1 MCKGKSE
8 MNGLVN
14 MVLLAT
20 ITSLTL
26 CGQTTATIEGRVSNS
41 ITGEAVGGV
50 RVRFLDRH
58 SYVYSTVTDSTGSYR
73 LTGLNDGDYQGEFR
87 KDGFSDNSGNPFSH
101 VSGFVPVRVDAQLK
115 PWAVLR
121 GRVVD
126 EDLKPVAGVRVE
138 KDPTPPGILDGVEFT
153 DENGEFVFQDL
164 PPGSYTVVAKPEA
177 KIRIQDGVRLGT
189 VAIYYPSGTEPS
201 QAQRI
206 PVRTGQNVAGI
217 ELRLKSVPVH
227 RVAGVVLNEA
237 GKPAAHATV
246 KLMGQAGTARQGIGA
261 GLIMTGATVGANGF
275 VRATS
280 GPEIFTI
287 IGPGPEPEVAR
298 VESHADGTFEF
309 AAVEPGDWRLSAEAG
324 VDHDMPLGGVA
335 SAPVSENDVEDIR
348 IRLTPSF
355 PVEVTWGSAQDTVSA
370 GRASMP
376 LGLTP
381 VEGQPRPIV
390 GDPAKNVGRMNNVFP
405 GRYRVMPGVI
415 QAGSHVTAVMWG
427 GRDVNGQVVELAPGA
442 APFQVIASS
451 EFGKI
456 RGTVEKADGATVFLI
471 SRESG
476 EILSYRQVPCRAG
489 GAYEIGDVAPGD
501 YYLVAFDR
509 TEIGILP
516 AADLPAAIMP
526 IASIV
531 RVEAGS
537 TESVDLRVNQWPW

>member
-1 MCKGKSE
+1 MS
-8 MNGLVN
+8 GLVN
-14 MVLLAT
+14 MVVLAT

-26 CGQTTATIEGRVSNS
+26 CAQTGATIEGRVTNS
-41 ITGEAVGGV
+41 VTGEAVGGV

-58 SYVYSTVTDSTGSYR
+58 SYVYSTVTDSTGSFR
-73 LTGLNDGDYQGEFR
+73 LTGLSDGDYQGEFR
-87 KDGFSDNSGNPFSH
+87 KDGFSDSSGNPFSH
-101 VSGFVPVRVDAQLK
+101 ISGFVPVRVDAQLK

-138 KDPTPPGILDGVEFT
+138 KDPTPPGVLDGVEFT
-153 DENGEFVFQDL
+153 DANGEFVFQDL

-177 KIRIQDGVRLGT
+177 KIRMQDGVRLGT
-189 VAIYYPSGTEPS
+189 VAIYYPSATEAA
-201 QAQRI
+201 QAVRI
-206 PVRTGQNVAGI
+206 PVRTGQNASGI
-217 ELRLKSVPVH
+217 EIRLKSVPVH

-246 KLMGQAGTARQGIGA
+246 KLMGRAGTTRQGISTGM
-261 GLIMTGATVGANGF
+261 IMTGATVEANGF
-275 VRATS
+275 IRATS
-280 GPEIFTI
+280 RPEIFTI

-298 VESHADGTFEF
+298 VESHDDGAFEF
-309 AAVEPGDWRLSAEAG
+309 AAVEPGDWRLSAEGG
-324 VDHDMPLGGVA
+324 VADDLPLGGVA

-370 GRASMP
+370 GRATMP

-390 GDPAKNVGRMNNVFP
+390 GDPAKYVGKMNNVFP

-415 QAGSHVTAVMWG
+415 QAGSHVTSVMWG

-442 APFQVIASS
+442 APFQVILSS
-451 EFGKI
+451 EFGKV
-456 RGTVEKADGATVFLI
+456 RGTVEKGDGATVFLI
-471 SRESG
+471 SRDPG

-489 GAYEIGDVAPGD
+489 GAFEFGDVAPGD

-516 AADLPAAIMP
+516 AADLPGAIMP
-526 IASIV
+526 IASSV

-537 TESVDLRVNQWPW
+537 AESVDLRVNKWPW